1 MSLMSIGNTN
11 IPISMKIEPIA
22 PRETAAEACEKA
34 LRAAILRGEIPA
46 GERLP
51 PERHLSERFGV
62 TRITIRGAL
71 ARLSASGLL
80 QTRQGSGHIVRDF
93 RQHGG
98 PDLLSGLASLS
109 DDPDQLFKM
118 SKDLL
123 KVRRHLAV
131 AVLESFA
138 ELPQAPSTEAV
149 ADAVDAFA
157 ELMTDPRNASLEFAE
172 ADIQIFA
179 ALLEATGSLV
189 LRLCLNPIVTTLRNL
204 PALREV
210 IYSDPARNLEGW
222 TAFLQ
227 WLRDPQKDMIPFFT
241 QFLAHNDEQSLERLK
256 GQL

>member
-1 MSLMSIGNTN
+1 
-11 IPISMKIEPIA
+11 MKIEPIA

-46 GERLP
+46 GDRLP
-51 PERHLSERFGV
+51 PERQLSERFGV
-62 TRITIRGAL
+62 TRITLRSAL

-98 PDLLSGLASLS
+98 PDLLSGLAQLS
-109 DDPDQLFKM
+109 DDPDQSYNM
-118 SKDLL
+118 AKDLL

-138 ELPQAPSTEAV
+138 ELPNPPSIEAV
-149 ADAVDAFA
+149 AEAVTDFA
-157 ELMTDPRNASLEFAE
+157 RLMEHPENGSLEFAE

-179 ALLEATGSLV
+179 ALLDATESLV
-189 LRLCLNPIVTTLRNL
+189 LRLCLNPIVSTLRNL
-204 PALREV
+204 PLLREV

-227 WLRDPQKDMIPFFT
+227 WLGQPQKDMIPFFT